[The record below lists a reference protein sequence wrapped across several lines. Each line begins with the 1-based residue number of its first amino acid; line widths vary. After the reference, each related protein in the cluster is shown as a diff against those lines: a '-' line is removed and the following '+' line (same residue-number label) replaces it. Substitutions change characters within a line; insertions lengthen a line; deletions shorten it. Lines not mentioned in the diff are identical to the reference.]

1 MTKKRNAG
9 DRDIV
14 NTLVKK
20 QKFAEEKWPDEMTP
34 EAARRIEK
42 MQEQWRKD
50 SLKAQKEQAEEVR
63 KRFSVHPRLDRKP
76 KNIMYLPPPRDN
88 RPLTV
93 KKARE
98 LDKLQ
103 DELKKEFE
111 HSRSVQVEEK
121 RELEKQHEPVVKA
134 IKEQTD
140 TIKTEK
146 PKQRAQ
152 PVRKPAV
159 EQFRPRSSSTPGRG
173 ERRQSIIQTE
183 RETPL
188 PEDEEVDVFE
198 APTMLPPTP
207 APTVDTDELQNR
219 SIRQFTENE
228 NIGSI
233 AKEYLKSGN
242 DRIFGIYYDFENSKL
257 AIGSQ
262 TISIENNDIILDG
275 TMDRY
280 PGTEGLWKLLT
291 KSEIQGLHDYNIQ
304 YTGSASSKVRL
315 VSAGAFTDG
324 DFEKY
329 KDILIKTNAM
339 YRNNNPASRR
349 PKSSASWK
357 WVNIVSDVWKE
368 FKQQPTSGKGLL
380 VDTNKAVEYKYV
392 DDVDKLCDRIQFIQ
406 AEEAAGNNSFHNEK
420 LGIAKFV
427 SDKIEKLITQPEG
440 AKYVQRCLSV
450 LPQTGGQVTS
460 KKIAS
465 GLTSF
470 RKKQMRL
477 FGRR

>member
-1 MTKKRNAG
+1 MKKKKSAD

-20 QKFAEEKWPDEMTP
+20 QKLVDKKWPDEMTP

-42 MQEQWRKD
+42 LQEQWRED
-50 SLKAQKEQAEEVR
+50 SLKAQREQAEEVR
-63 KRFSVHPRLDRKP
+63 KRFSVHPRLDYKP
-76 KNIMYLPPPRDN
+76 KNEMHLPPPRDN

-93 KKARE
+93 KEARK

-103 DELKKEFE
+103 DQLKREFQ
-111 HSRSVQVEEK
+111 HSKTAQVEEK
-121 RELEKQHEPVVKA
+121 RELEKQHEPVIKA
-134 IKEQTD
+134 IKEQTE
-140 TIKTEK
+140 TIKS
-146 PKQRAQ
+146 KQRPQ
-152 PVRKPAV
+152 LVKKPAV
-159 EQFRPRSSSTPGRG
+159 EQFRPRSSSTPGRSKPP

-188 PEDEEVDVFE
+188 PEDEEMDVFE

-207 APTVDTDELQNR
+207 VPTGDTDELQNR

-233 AKEYLKSGN
+233 AKEYLKTGN

-262 TISIENNDIILDG
+262 TISIENNDIILDD
-275 TMDRY
+275 TVDRY
-280 PGTEGLWKLLT
+280 QGTEGLWKLLT
-291 KSEIQGLHDYNIQ
+291 KSEIQGLHGYNIQ
-304 YTGSASSKVRL
+304 YTDSASSKTRL
-315 VSAGAFTDG
+315 VSAGAFTED

-329 KDILIKTNAM
+329 KDILIKTNAI
-339 YRNNNPASRR
+339 YRNNNPATRR
-349 PKSSASWK
+349 PKSSGSWK
-357 WVNIVSDVWKE
+357 WVNIVSGIWKE
-368 FKQQPTSGKGLL
+368 FKQHPTFGKGLL
-380 VDTNKAVEYKYV
+380 VDTNNAVEYKYV
-392 DDVDKLCDRIQFIQ
+392 DDIDKLCDRIQFIQ

-427 SDKIEKLITQPEG
+427 SDKIEKLITEPEG

-450 LPQTGGQVTS
+450 LPDVKGGRAR
-460 KKIAS
+460 IAS